1 MKRLFIPFIAPF
13 FLNGEPSA
21 FDLQSGATKKELKQL
36 QINSKNF
43 SNILTKIHS
52 QVESN
57 TQAQEGLKSVYEG
70 QSNKIKHLNDAI
82 LSQEESLRAL
92 KASQEV
98 HANTIKQQSEILE
111 DLRNEIRANQQA
123 IQQLDKQNK
132 EMSELLTKLSQDLVA
147 QIALIQ
153 KTLKEQEKQE
163 KAEKQYKQSAPTN
176 EKSKQSLAADVL
188 EQDKENQPKHQ
199 QLPKEEKNQEKEKT
213 PKVKFHKDLSKQKE
227 IFEEALSFFRNKSY
241 AEAKERLLWLE
252 ANSYRLSYVRYVLG
266 EVAYGEKKYREAIK
280 YYKESAL
287 LNKKA
292 SYMPV
297 LLWHTAWSFK
307 KIKDDQ
313 NYYKFLNTLQ
323 HLYPSS
329 EQAKMAKKILENK
342 EKHQHAKP

>member
-36 QINSKNF
+36 QVNSKNF

-52 QVESN
+52 QVEAN
-57 TQAQEGLKSVYEG
+57 TQAQEGLRSVYEG
-70 QSNKIKHLNDAI
+70 QANKIKDLNNAI
-82 LSQEESLRAL
+82 LSQEESLRSL
-92 KASQEV
+92 KALQEV
-98 HANTIKQQSEILE
+98 QANTLKQQSQTLE
-111 DLRNEIRANQQA
+111 DLRNEIHANQQA

-132 EMSELLTKLSQDLVA
+132 EMSELLTKLSQDLVS

-153 KTLKEQEKQE
+153 KALKEQEKQE
-163 KAEKQYKQSAPTN
+163 KAEKQYKSTPTN
-176 EKSKQSLAADVL
+176 EKSKQSLGADAL

-252 ANSYRLSYVRYVLG
+252 ANSYRLYYVRYALG

-297 LLWHTAWSFK
+297 LLWHTAWAFK

>member
-1 MKRLFIPFIAPF
+1 MKRLFFIPFIAPF

-36 QINSKNF
+36 QVNSKNF

-52 QVESN
+52 QVEAN
-57 TQAQEGLKSVYEG
+57 TQAQEGLRSVYEG
-70 QSNKIKHLNDAI
+70 QANKIKDLNNAI

-98 HANTIKQQSEILE
+98 QANTLKQQSQTLE
-111 DLRNEIRANQQA
+111 DLRNEIRTNQQA

-132 EMSELLTKLSQDLVA
+132 EMSELLTKLSQDLVS

-153 KTLKEQEKQE
+153 KALKQQE
-163 KAEKQYKQSAPTN
+163 KAEKPLKSSVRSNETPPSKADAP
-176 EKSKQSLAADVL
+176 KS
-188 EQDKENQPKHQ
+188 
-199 QLPKEEKNQEKEKT
+199 QEKKTQEKA
-213 PKVKFHKDLSKQKE
+213 KIEFDKDLSKQKE
-227 IFEEALSFFRNKSY
+227 IFQEALSFFRNKSY

-252 ANSYRLSYVRYVLG
+252 ANSYRLSYVRYALG
-266 EVAYGEKKYREAIK
+266 EVAYGEKRYREAIK

-287 LNKKA
+287 LNQKA

-323 HLYPSS
+323 RLYPSS
-329 EQAKMAKKILENK
+329 EQAKMVQKILENK
-342 EKHQHAKP
+342 EKHYHAKP

>member
-1 MKRLFIPFIAPF
+1 M
-13 FLNGEPSA
+13 
-21 FDLQSGATKKELKQL
+21 QSGATKKELKQL
-36 QINSKNF
+36 QVNSKNF

-52 QVESN
+52 QVEAN
-57 TQAQEGLKSVYEG
+57 TQAQEGLRSVYEG
-70 QSNKIKHLNDAI
+70 QANKIKDLNNAI
-82 LSQEESLRAL
+82 LSQEESLRGL
-92 KASQEV
+92 KALQEV
-98 HANTIKQQSEILE
+98 QANTLKQQSQTLE

-132 EMSELLTKLSQDLVA
+132 EMGELLTKLSQDLVS

-153 KTLKEQEKQE
+153 KALKEQEE
-163 KAEKQYKQSAPTN
+163 KAEKPL
-176 EKSKQSLAADVL
+176 KSSTSV
-188 EQDKENQPKHQ
+188 DKNPPLKAESP
-199 QLPKEEKNQEKEKT
+199 KNQERKTQEKA
-213 PKVKFHKDLSKQKE
+213 KVEFDKDLSKQKE
-227 IFEEALSFFRNKSY
+227 IFQEALTLLKDKSY
-241 AEAKERLLWLE
+241 AEARERLLWLE
-252 ANSYRLSYVRYVLG
+252 ANSYRLYYVRYALG

-287 LNKKA
+287 LNQKA

-297 LLWHTAWSFK
+297 LLWRTAWAFK

-342 EKHQHAKP
+342 EKHHHAKP

>member
-1 MKRLFIPFIAPF
+1 MKRLFFIPFVAPF

-36 QINSKNF
+36 QVNSKNF

-52 QVESN
+52 QVEAN
-57 TQAQEGLKSVYEG
+57 TQAQEGLRSVYEG
-70 QSNKIKHLNDAI
+70 QANKIKDLNNAI

-98 HANTIKQQSEILE
+98 QANTLKQQSQTLE

-132 EMSELLTKLSQDLVA
+132 EMSELLTKLSQDLVS

-153 KTLKEQEKQE
+153 KALKEQEE
-163 KAEKQYKQSAPTN
+163 KAEKPLKSSVPTN
-176 EKSKQSLAADVL
+176 KNPSLKAEA
-188 EQDKENQPKHQ
+188 P
-199 QLPKEEKNQEKEKT
+199 KNQEKKTQEKA
-213 PKVKFHKDLSKQKE
+213 KVEFNKDLSKQKE
-227 IFEEALSFFRNKSY
+227 IFQEALSFFKNKSY

-252 ANSYRLSYVRYVLG
+252 ANSYRLYYVRYVLG
-266 EVAYGEKKYREAIK
+266 EVAYGEKRYREAIK

-329 EQAKMAKKILENK
+329 EQAKMAQKILENK
-342 EKHQHAKP
+342 EKHHHAKP

>member
-1 MKRLFIPFIAPF
+1 MKRLFFIPFIAPF

-36 QINSKNF
+36 QVNSKNF

-52 QVESN
+52 QVEAN
-57 TQAQEGLKSVYEG
+57 TQAQEGLRSVYEG
-70 QSNKIKHLNDAI
+70 QANKIKDLNNAI

-98 HANTIKQQSEILE
+98 QANALKQQSQTLE
-111 DLRNEIRANQQA
+111 DLRNEIHANQQA

-132 EMSELLTKLSQDLVA
+132 EMSELLTKLSQDLVS

-153 KTLKEQEKQE
+153 KALKEQEE
-163 KAEKQYKQSAPTN
+163 KAEKPLKSSAP
-176 EKSKQSLAADVL
+176 ADKNPPL
-188 EQDKENQPKHQ
+188 KAESP
-199 QLPKEEKNQEKEKT
+199 KNQEKAKIE
-213 PKVKFHKDLSKQKE
+213 FDKDLSKQKE
-227 IFEEALSFFRNKSY
+227 IFQEALTLLKDKSY
-241 AEAKERLLWLE
+241 AEARERLLWLE
-252 ANSYRLSYVRYVLG
+252 ANSYRLYYVRYALG

-297 LLWHTAWSFK
+297 LLWHTAWAFK

-329 EQAKMAKKILENK
+329 EQAKMAKKILEDK
-342 EKHQHAKP
+342 EKHHHAKP